1 MTTKSKLQ
9 LGRLLSL
16 LVDIIVIFLWI
27 GDNTGKRSGIVIW
40 MLSLTLLHVC
50 LSAASLIFIKFKRI
64 PYSWSKEQ
72 KNVIVLVS
80 LMTFLISLFSILNRD
95 NPITLY
101 IMLVNGILVSSYPH
115 MIGKW
120 CLSLLSFKHDS
131 SSFCF

>member
-27 GDNTGKRSGIVIW
+27 GDITGKRSGIVIW
-40 MLSLTLLHVC
+40 MLSLTLFHVC
-50 LSAASLIFIKFKRI
+50 LSVASLILIKFKRI

-80 LMTFLISLFSILNRD
+80 LMTILISLFSILNRD

-115 MIGKW
+115 MIGK
-120 CLSLLSFKHDS
+120 
-131 SSFCF
+131 